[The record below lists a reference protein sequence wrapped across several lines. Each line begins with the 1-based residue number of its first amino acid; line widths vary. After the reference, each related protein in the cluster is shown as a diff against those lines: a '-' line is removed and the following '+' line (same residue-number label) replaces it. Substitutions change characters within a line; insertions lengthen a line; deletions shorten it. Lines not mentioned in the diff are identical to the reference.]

1 MKPVGTVHFATAR
14 SNKGI
19 RHAVERFDGPDR
31 IDVQLAAVA
40 MPGWPGGC
48 SPPMWPRRRLA
59 YGRPETSI
67 WSAQRVNG
75 AARWLTR
82 ISPCPDRSSL
92 SPSAVTSA
100 ASVA

>member
-40 MPGWPGGC
+40 M
-48 SPPMWPRRRLA
+48 A
-59 YGRPETSI
+59 
-67 WSAQRVNG
+67 
-75 AARWLTR
+75 LTMLR
-82 ISPCPDRSSL
+82 EAI
-92 SPSAVTSA
+92 
-100 ASVA
+100 